1 MYHTII
7 KPDENKIVIEKSKF
21 IAYIFNCNSQEEQ
34 TSILKNL
41 KREHLSATHIC
52 YASVFF
58 QNNQLL
64 NYSSDDRE
72 PSGTAGLQILQALK
86 ENNMVNVICAVVR
99 YFGGIKLGVAG
110 LGRAYKDTALSVIK
124 ENKKE
129 VTLKTKCLV
138 ECDYN
143 QYSNLKVWLD
153 KNNIKTIDSVF
164 DKNITFT
171 VYLNDQEVKLAQEM
185 AQNLTI
191 DKFDQLY
198 C

>member
-7 KPDENKIVIEKSKF
+7 KPDECKTVIEKSKF
-21 IAYIFNCNSQEEQ
+21 IAYVFNCNSQEEQ
-34 TSILKNL
+34 TLILKNL

-52 YASVFF
+52 YASTFF

-86 ENNMVNVICAVVR
+86 ENNMVNVLCAVVR

-110 LGRAYKDTALSVIK
+110 LGRAYKDSALSVIK
-124 ENKKE
+124 QNKKT
-129 VTLKTKCLV
+129 VTLKTKCFV

-143 QYSNLKVWLD
+143 QYPNLKVWLD
-153 KNNIKTIDSVF
+153 KNNIQIIDSVF
-164 DKNITFT
+164 DKNISFT
-171 VYLNDQEVKLAQEM
+171 VFLNKQEVELAQKM
-185 AQNLTI
+185 ARNL
-191 DKFDQLY
+191 KQYQSEQMY